1 MHVNSHQELPGFI
14 AEGNRVAN
22 AACYVA
28 YDLLGAARSSHG
40 QLHQSAL
47 ALRQMFRIS
56 LGEARDIVQQCMA
69 CSQAMQLPEGVD
81 PRGVSPN
88 QLWQMDVTEYLPFGC
103 LRHLHAIVDTCS
115 GMLWATAQVGQRS
128 THCVA
133 ALRAAVAVLGLPAE
147 GKTDNGPGYR
157 SAVFAQWCSQWGI
170 RHTTGV
176 PGNSQ
181 GQAIVERAHLTLKRR
196 LDALREGGGL
206 DLLELCPPALLLWA
220 LYSLNH
226 LEGRAEDHLLGERAP
241 IGEACI

>member
-14 AEGNRVAN
+14 AEGNRVAD

-28 YDLLGAARSSHG
+28 CDLLGAARSSHG

-181 GQAIVERAHLTLKRR
+181 GQAIVERAHLTLKQR

-206 DLLELCPPALLLWA
+206 DLLELCPPALLLRA